1 MNIKKQS
8 FRFTCLVAITLFFA
22 FCFLFAQTQNSN
34 QTDNSQVTV
43 QPPSLHQW
51 GAVTLFHGLP
61 SDRVRAIAQDEDG
74 VMWFGTDAGLARYDG
89 RRTQAIASNELTQGR
104 INALSF
110 DENKTLWIAAE
121 NGAVRFVEGQF
132 KLIKETEGRVITAF
146 LHLDKNKT
154 LAASEDG
161 FLFEF
166 EIKNENSIAV
176 KTVPGK
182 QLQSEDADNP
192 GALAMTSLSKAN
204 GKIFVGSRSRGVF
217 ELDGE
222 EIKEVKGEPRG
233 YFVEAMKTDGKG
245 HLWVGT
251 RASARGSGLYQ
262 SVETTHPKRIG
273 AGIGTVL
280 SLRSDKQNNLWVGTD
295 EQGVFQFH
303 DDEIVNQFTFDGTAG
318 GLRSN
323 RIFEVFVDRED
334 VVWFG
339 TDRGI
344 SRYDPRALRVEL
356 LSSNPE
362 SNFIRT
368 IYRTKDGAL
377 YCGTNRGLF
386 VQSQSV
392 WRSISELSQK
402 TIYAIDEDTNG
413 RLLVATAS
421 GLYTK
426 DKKGFTQILTEEEK
440 ELRRQ
445 AEKERE
451 KILSDI
457 HNFTEKQPEELRP
470 KPKSTYYADSNPN
483 DSVRAIAQSQNKT
496 YIATFG
502 RGVELLESENRKII
516 FPVENDDVKLKEI
529 NALFTDTQ
537 GRLWIGTSE
546 KGILVFDG
554 NNAIN
559 NPSLKELQGVSISSI
574 TEMQDGA
581 LWFATAKGLYYFK
594 QNILTLVLPNQD
606 VRSVKVHKNVDG
618 KEQNQVW
625 CATAD
630 GGVFKISFDENQNT
644 LISTL
649 DSEQG
654 LPSQKTFALLQE
666 KNEQGNNVWWIG
678 TNRGIARY
686 EINYYAPLLRA
697 VRAIGKR
704 EYSSVELKEIL
715 QLEYPQNSL
724 VLEVA
729 ALSSRTFPEQFQF
742 TFKLFDAKGAVVDER
757 TTRESQFSM
766 QGLKPETYRIE
777 VVAYNSDLVPSK
789 PLTVEF
795 SVANAP
801 FPWFTLLLTALLL
814 LAVAALVWAI
824 FEHRRITSTSAA
836 LANANLQLADARL
849 QLANE
854 AETERRRI
862 ARDLHDQTLADLR
875 RLMLMSDQLKE
886 NGNLGNAKINSVVF
900 RSEIENVSNEIR
912 RICEDLSPSVLENV
926 GFAAAL
932 EFALSE
938 AVAHLPEENRFDY
951 KFICDDD
958 MEECLNFAQGVT
970 MQIYRIAQEAISNIC
985 RHANAQKVT
994 LEVLLKDD
1002 EFVLKLEDDGNGFD
1016 LNTQTTGRGLANIT
1030 ARASLI
1036 DANVNWIRKKDA
1048 GMIFVLKRPNSS
1060 NDDVEIRQD
1069 SQGLQK
1075 EKS

>member
-1 MNIKKQS
+1 MKVKNQS
-8 FRFTCLVAITLFFA
+8 FRLICLIFLILFFA
-22 FCFLFAQTQNSN
+22 FCFLFAQTQTSN
-34 QTDNSQVTV
+34 QTDNSQVIV

-89 RRTQAIASNELTQGR
+89 RRTQAITSNELTQGR

-110 DENKTLWIAAE
+110 DENKILWIATE
-121 NGAVRFVEGQF
+121 NGAVRFVDEQF

-146 LHLDKNKT
+146 LHLEKEIT
-154 LAASEDG
+154 LASSEDG

-166 EIKNENSIAV
+166 KIKDENSISV
-176 KTVPGK
+176 KTIPRK
-182 QLQSEDADNP
+182 QLQSADTDNP
-192 GALAMTSLSKAN
+192 GALIMTSLAQAN
-204 GKIFVGSRSRGVF
+204 GKIYIGSRSRSVF
-217 ELDGE
+217 ELNGE
-222 EIKEVKGEPRG
+222 QIKEVKGEPRG
-233 YFVEAMKTDGKG
+233 YFVEALETDSKG
-245 HLWVGT
+245 RLWVGT
-251 RASARGSGLYQ
+251 KASAKSSGLYQ

-273 AGIGTVL
+273 SGIGTVL

-295 EQGVFQFH
+295 EQGVFQFR

-323 RIFEVFVDRED
+323 RVFEIFVDRED

-339 TDRGI
+339 TDRGV
-344 SRYDPRALRVEL
+344 SRYDPRSLRVER

-368 IYRTKDGAL
+368 IHRTKDGTL

-392 WRSISELSQK
+392 WRGISELSQK
-402 TIYAIDEDTNG
+402 TIYAIDEDASG

-426 DKKGFTQILTEEEK
+426 ESRGFTQILTEEEK

-451 KILSDI
+451 KVLSQV
-457 HNFTEKQPEELRP
+457 HNFAEEQPKEVKP
-470 KPKSTYYADSNPN
+470 KPKSSYYADSNPN
-483 DSVRAIAQSQNKT
+483 DSVRAITQSQNKT

-502 RGVELLESENRKII
+502 RGVELLEGDNRKII
-516 FPVENDDVKLKEI
+516 FPIENEDAKLKEI
-529 NALFTDTQ
+529 NTLFTDAQ

-554 NNAIN
+554 NNATS
-559 NPSLKELQGVSISSI
+559 NPSLYELQGVSISSI
-574 TEMQDGA
+574 TGMQDGA
-581 LWFATAKGLYYFK
+581 LWFATAKGLYLFK
-594 QNILTLVLPNQD
+594 QNILTLILPNQD
-606 VRSVKVHKNVDG
+606 VRSVKVYKNAKG

-630 GGVFKISFDENQNT
+630 GGVLRISFDENQNT

-666 KNEQGNNVWWIG
+666 KNEQGNDVWLIG

-686 EINYYAPLLRA
+686 EINFYPPLLQA

-704 EYSSVELKEIL
+704 EYSSVELKEKL
-715 QLEYPQNSL
+715 RLEYPQNSL

-742 TFKLFDAKGAVVDER
+742 TFKLFDEKGEVVEKR

-766 QGLKPETYRIE
+766 QGLKPEKYRLE
-777 VVAYNSDLVPSK
+777 VVAYNSDLISSK
-789 PLTVEF
+789 PLMVEF
-795 SVANAP
+795 TVANAP

-886 NGNLGNAKINSVVF
+886 NGSVGNAKINPLVF
-900 RSEIENVSNEIR
+900 RSEIESVSNEIR

-938 AVAHLPEENRFDY
+938 AVAHLPEEKRFDY

-958 MEECLNFAQGVT
+958 LEERLNFAQGVT
-970 MQIYRIAQEAISNIC
+970 MQIYRITQEAISNVC
-985 RHANAQKVT
+985 RHADAKKV
-994 LEVLLKDD
+994 VLDIALKDD

-1016 LNTQTTGRGLANIT
+1016 MNSQTTGRGLANIA

-1036 DANVNWIRKKDA
+1036 DADVDWVRKKEE

-1060 NDDVEIRQD
+1060 NVDVEFRQD
-1069 SQGLQK
+1069 LQDLQK